1 MEKEQTDF
9 RVIAS
14 GQGPIFMDPDP
25 DKARAWFRQKSKKM
39 TVKLM
44 SLQKA
49 IGDFVHDGDYIVVG
63 GFGANRTPFAAVH
76 EIVRQRRKNLK
87 FAGHT
92 STHDMQVLAAGDVID
107 TVDIAYVI
115 GLEARGLSKCSRR
128 LFEEK
133 RVRINEDTNY
143 GLAVR
148 FKAAAMGIPFIPI
161 RNVMGTD
168 TFTRGCGKIVTCPFT
183 GKKLIAKPAI
193 YPDVAFIHVHE
204 ADIYGNARFRGISI
218 SDIDVANCTKR
229 LVITA
234 EHIVEHESFR
244 SCPDSTQ
251 IPYYL
256 VDAVVEAPWGA
267 YPGNMPYEYFSDE
280 EHLKEW
286 LTVEKDPEAFKA
298 FLEKNIYS
306 CRDHLDYIEKNGGLR
321 KLSYLREL
329 EMLTAGEEQDG

>member
-1 MEKEQTDF
+1 MEKQEPTF
-9 RVIAS
+9 GVVAS
-14 GQGPIFMDPDP
+14 GTGPVFMDPDP
-25 DKARAWFRQKSKKM
+25 DRARAFFRQKSKKM
-39 TVKLM
+39 TVKLT
-44 SLQKA
+44 SLHDA
-49 IGDFVHDGDYIVVG
+49 VADHVHDEDYIVIG

-76 EIVRQRRKNLK
+76 EIVRQKRRHLK

-92 STHDMQVLAAGDVID
+92 STHDMQVLAAGGVID

-133 RVRINEDTNY
+133 KLTINEDTNY

-148 FKAAAMGIPFIPI
+148 FKAAAMGIPFIPV

-168 TFTRGCGKIVTCPFT
+168 TFEKGCGKIITCPFT
-183 GKKLIAKPAI
+183 GKKFVAKPAI

-204 ADIYGNARFRGISI
+204 ADKYGNARFSGITV
-218 SDIDVANCTKR
+218 SDIDVANCARR

-234 EHIVEHESFR
+234 EHIVEHDSFR
-244 SCPDSTQ
+244 NNPDDTK

-256 VDAVVEAPWGA
+256 TDAVVEAPWGA

-286 LTVEKDPEAFKA
+286 LTVEKDPEAFEA
-298 FLEKNIYS
+298 FLEKNIYG
-306 CRDHLDYIEKNGGLR
+306 CTDHLDYIEKNGGLR
-321 KLSYLREL
+321 KLKYLREL
-329 EMLTAGEEQDG
+329 ELLTGKEEQDG